1 MEQSTVSKVC
11 KTRRIYMVAY
21 REKAGGDTGL
31 RGLSQKPQLGEKSA
45 GNRRGLAWCTAS
57 MEQWEGWGWEEMWG
71 DALSLSDASTATC
84 STFSNL
90 GFALK
95 PSK

>member
-57 MEQWEGWGWEEMWG
+57 MEQWEGWDGRRCGVMPRPPVMPAPPCAPPSATW
-71 DALSLSDASTATC
+71 AL
-84 STFSNL
+84 
-90 GFALK
+90 
-95 PSK
+95 P

>member
-1 MEQSTVSKVC
+1 MVHC
-11 KTRRIYMVAY
+11 KHGAM
-21 REKAGGDTGL
+21 GGL
-31 RGLSQKPQLGEKSA
+31 
-45 GNRRGLAWCTAS
+45 
-57 MEQWEGWGWEEMWG
+57 GWEEMWG
-71 DALSLSDASTATC
+71 DAPSPSDASTAMC